1 MNDDFLVSLGLELCQ
16 EFQEWSDSLIDNWLN
31 SIELLEKDLQPLARL
46 HLAVEDLSEITDLFR
61 DWEAWLTAD
70 FVPSLRSKNG
80 EMSSLERDSFP
91 FDLGGNTSSLMSF
104 SRQSLAS
111 TSDYTQPNPRVRKK
125 NYHPLQK
132 EQENSYNIRQNK
144 QISFDDNHQA
154 NNIYPQNNATK
165 SQRELTNLVRDIS
178 GENLPLDSD
187 NLNLDLETNRWENPQ
202 QKTEIESDNPSPK
215 NWQELTDL
223 VKNISE
229 ENLPLDSDKLN
240 LETTP
245 WESSRQKT
253 EPKNWQE
260 LTDLVKNISGEN
272 LPLDSDKLNL
282 ETTRWENSG
291 QKTEIESNNPSPKN
305 WQELTDL
312 VRNISGENLPV
323 DSDNLNLETTSW
335 ENSRQKT
342 EPKNWQELTD
352 LVRDISGEN
361 LPLDSAT
368 TADIISQPAKMLTI
382 PPQLLQQSRE
392 KLYYQINNINS
403 NFSNIQKTEL
413 EINKQESEN
422 QSLNQHHSLQDT
434 EQQAIDLD
442 YILETL
448 QTKINQEYRRF
459 YGG

>member
-16 EFQEWSDSLIDNWLN
+16 EFQEWNYSLIDDWLN
-31 SIELLEKDLQPLARL
+31 SIELLEKDLQPIARL
-46 HLAVEDLSEITDLFR
+46 HLAIEDLSEITDLCR

-80 EMSSLERDSFP
+80 KMSSLERDSSQ
-91 FDLGGNTSSLMSF
+91 FDLGVNTSSFMSF

-111 TSDYTQPNPRVRKK
+111 ASDYPQPNPRVRNK
-125 NYHPLQK
+125 NYPPLQE
-132 EQENSYNIRQNK
+132 EQENLYNIRQKK

-178 GENLPLDSD
+178 AENLPVDSD
-187 NLNLDLETNRWENPQ
+187 NLNLETTPWQNSG
-202 QKTEIESDNPSPK
+202 QKTEIELNNPSPK

-223 VKNISE
+223 VRDISGD
-229 ENLPLDSDKLN
+229 NLPLDSDNLN

-245 WESSRQKT
+245 WQ
-253 EPKNWQE
+253 
-260 LTDLVKNISGEN
+260 
-272 LPLDSDKLNL
+272 
-282 ETTRWENSG
+282 NSG

-312 VRNISGENLPV
+312 VRDISGGNLPL
-323 DSDNLNLETTSW
+323 DSDNLNLETTPW
-335 ENSRQKT
+335 QNSGQKT
-342 EPKNWQELTD
+342 EIESNNPSPKNWQELTD
-352 LVRDISGEN
+352 LVRDISGDN

-368 TADIISQPAKMLTI
+368 AADIISQSAEMLPI
-382 PPQLLQQSRE
+382 SSQVLQPSRE
-392 KLYYQINNINS
+392 KLYHQINNINS
-403 NFSNIQKTEL
+403 NFSNIKETEL

-422 QSLNQHHSLQDT
+422 QSFNQHTSLQDT